1 VQLRNKKAFF
11 ATWFSVSPQIAQYYF
26 GWVEVSGK
34 TEALVTTRNTL
45 SPKKNYGNEI
55 KHFFPVRCPMDDFKT
70 VSHDLKETLA
80 LEYEP
85 VGVTLFME
93 EAPVRTSVSFAE
105 RDFKSYCQALALA
118 GQGKVLLV
126 KKDQMGCKLGTSVLG
141 FEKNKAAFL
150 DDGVLEKYGVGLF
163 ETEEASAETILKS
176 TYLQEG
182 KTQAALIAPL
192 STFQEKPQV
201 VVFTADSEQVM
212 WLLYA
217 VNYKKGGSMALPQ
230 SGGALGGCSDI
241 TALPIL
247 KGIANVTFLGL
258 GCRLKSSVDPCHL
271 MMGAPG
277 TMLGDIH
284 KNILAMK
291 KPIIMLKKAR
301 AGN

>member
-1 VQLRNKKAFF
+1 
-11 ATWFSVSPQIAQYYF
+11 
-26 GWVEVSGK
+26 
-34 TEALVTTRNTL
+34 
-45 SPKKNYGNEI
+45 
-55 KHFFPVRCPMDDFKT
+55 MDDFKT
-70 VSHDLKETLA
+70 GSHDLAEKLA

-93 EAPVRTSVSFAE
+93 EDPLPSTVSFAD

-141 FEKNKAAFL
+141 FEKDKAAFL

-176 TYLQEG
+176 TYLEEG

-192 STFQEKPQV
+192 STFQERPQV
-201 VVFTADSEQVM
+201 IIFTADSEQVM

-217 VNYKKGGSMALPQ
+217 VNYDKGGSITLPQ

-247 KGIANVTFLGL
+247 KGISNVTFLGL

-277 TMLGDIH
+277 IMLEDIH
-284 KNILAMK
+284 KNILSME
-291 KPIIMLKKAR
+291 KPIAMLRNAR
-301 AGN
+301 ADR